1 MCQWG
6 PEREGLGYQAEGCD
20 LILRGL
26 GVTEVTWSDGQGEVE
41 AREEAAVGLWS
52 KVTVAWTRTGEGT
65 VGAESTR
72 CEDSLLLADPSP
84 EEAGWCPP
92 GSDVSVAPVGGC

>member
-1 MCQWG
+1 MVRW
-6 PEREGLGYQAEGCD
+6 PR
-20 LILRGL
+20 RG
-26 GVTEVTWSDGQGEVE
+26 GGRE

-52 KVTVAWTRTGEGT
+52 EVTVAWTRTGEGT

-84 EEAGWCPP
+84 EEASWCPP

>member
-41 AREEAAVGLWS
+41 AGRPE
-52 KVTVAWTRTGEGT
+52 KR
-65 VGAESTR
+65 
-72 CEDSLLLADPSP
+72 LL
-84 EEAGWCPP
+84 
-92 GSDVSVAPVGGC
+92 